1 MRMEKENL
9 LIEYIGSWVLAIG
22 ANINAAAS
30 TPNPL
35 LTDEQLEEIN
45 LVGFELQALGFA
57 IQADGQSEL
66 NLESGGNAIAAI
78 GMLEII
84 SSILLP
90 FSEKTDTKLEISGNL
105 LASLGAFMI
114 FIEERFHEPLQ
125 PGQGLETIGNLM
137 QAIGAGVLA
146 IALKLQATQKDEEAK
161 DQKKTEEE
169 EEEDEEKS
177 ISITNLITWSNWL
190 VAAGTIVALI
200 GVGIQFSRE
209 NQ

>member
-1 MRMEKENL
+1 MEKENL
-9 LIEYIGSWVLAIG
+9 LTEYIGSWVLAIG

-30 TPNPL
+30 TPSPF
-35 LTDEQLEEIN
+35 LTDEQLQEIN

-57 IQADGQSEL
+57 IQVDAQSEL

-90 FSEKTDTKLEISGNL
+90 FSDETDTNLMVSGNL

-114 FIEERFHEPLQ
+114 FIEERFNEPQ
-125 PGQGLETIGNLM
+125 ERGSRLEAIGNLM
-137 QAIGAGVLA
+137 QAIGAGILA
-146 IALKLQATQKDEEAK
+146 IALRLQGNQKDAEKKQRIKTGKNEK
-161 DQKKTEEE
+161 DTER
-169 EEEDEEKS
+169 KNA
-177 ISITNLITWSNWL
+177 ITNLIAWSSWL
-190 VAAGTIVALI
+190 VAAGTVVALI
-200 GVGIQFSRE
+200 GVGIQLY

>member
-1 MRMEKENL
+1 MEKENL

-30 TPNPL
+30 TPSPF

-57 IQADGQSEL
+57 IQADSQSEL
-66 NLESGGNAIAAI
+66 NLESAGNGIAAI

-90 FSEKTDTKLEISGNL
+90 FSEKAETNLQVSGNL

-114 FIEERFHEPLQ
+114 FIEERFNEPHEP
-125 PGQGLETIGNLM
+125 GHGLEMIGNLM
-137 QAIGAGVLA
+137 QAIGAGILA
-146 IALKLQATQKDEEAK
+146 IALRLQGAQKEAEK
-161 DQKKTEEE
+161 NKRMNASNNEEE
-169 EEEDEEKS
+169 TES
-177 ISITNLITWSNWL
+177 TNAINNLIAWSSWL
-190 VAAGTIVALI
+190 VAAGAVVALI
-200 GVGIQFSRE
+200 GVGIQLSRDM
-209 NQ
+209 

>member
-1 MRMEKENL
+1 MRMEKEDL

-30 TPNPL
+30 TPSPL

-45 LVGFELQALGFA
+45 LIGFELQALGFA
-57 IQADGQSEL
+57 IQADGQNEL
-66 NLESGGNAIAAI
+66 NLESAGNGIAAI

-90 FSEKTDTKLEISGNL
+90 FSEKTDTKLEVSGNL

-114 FIEERFHEPLQ
+114 FIEERFHEPVQ

-137 QAIGAGVLA
+137 QAIGTGVLA
-146 IALKLQATQKDEEAK
+146 IALKLQASIESEEGNEAP
-161 DQKKTEEE
+161 D
-169 EEEDEEKS
+169 S
-177 ISITNLITWSNWL
+177 INNLVVWSNWL

-200 GVGIQFSRE
+200 GVGIQLSRDR
-209 NQ
+209 Q